1 MPLKKRGRPS
11 RLHTALGQIKSFFE
25 ELPRK
30 AFMERELLGI
40 FLQHRDEWRVAV
52 NTTNDQFLRF
62 MLENTPLREVSIR
75 PADLDN
81 WNSTL
86 RSASRYV
93 WDSASPYA
101 VAATI
106 EPGAYLSHGTAVLL
120 HGLTDQLPH
129 TIYVNREQTSE
140 GRSYDNLTQKS
151 IDVAFSHKA
160 RTSNA
165 VFTYEQSQIVL
176 MHGKNTGRLEVG
188 NIEFN
193 RERLPVTKL
202 ERTLIDITVRPI
214 YGGGV
219 YQVLQAY
226 RNAKEKI
233 STATL
238 MATLAKLDFVYP
250 YHQAIGFYMQKAGYP
265 PKALERLKALGM
277 SFNFYLA
284 HDIRDRVFDPE
295 WRLFYPKG
303 FELSDFT

>member
-1 MPLKKRGRPS
+1 MASS
-11 RLHTALGQIKSFFE
+11 RKHY
-25 ELPRK
+25 
-30 AFMERELLGI
+30 ERSI
-40 FLQHRDEWRVAV
+40 
-52 NTTNDQFLRF
+52 LRF

-106 EPGAYLSHGTAVLL
+106 ERELFVPWNRSSPTWAHGSIAAHHLCEPGT
-120 HGLTDQLPH
+120 
-129 TIYVNREQTSE
+129 NSE

-188 NIEFN
+188 TIEFN
-193 RERLPVTKL
+193 RERLL
-202 ERTLIDITVRPI
+202 
-214 YGGGV
+214 
-219 YQVLQAY
+219 
-226 RNAKEKI
+226 
-233 STATL
+233 
-238 MATLAKLDFVYP
+238 
-250 YHQAIGFYMQKAGYP
+250 
-265 PKALERLKALGM
+265 
-277 SFNFYLA
+277 
-284 HDIRDRVFDPE
+284 
-295 WRLFYPKG
+295 
-303 FELSDFT
+303 